1 VSNLD
6 IVRDVI
12 TTALPASTSV
22 ALAASGEMIT
32 ERSGVLNLGQ
42 EGLLSISAAAAFIIG
57 TQYTNPYLALFVG
70 ALVGAFFGMLYGLS
84 VAVLRANQVLC
95 GLALA
100 LGGIG
105 LGNQLGNGRQGDLLL
120 AKFEPVAI
128 PGLSDIPWIGK
139 ALFDQD
145 PVVYFTFYILPFIIW
160 FVLFR
165 TRHGMDLR
173 AVGDNPAAADAV
185 GVHVTRMRLV
195 YTTIGAALSGAGGAH
210 LVLGYTGNWSV
221 GVVSGRG
228 WVALAVVI
236 FAAWRPFRVVIG
248 AFLFGAMISLGF
260 VAQARNWGVSSFVL
274 AMLPYLVTL
283 VAILIPAGL
292 THFGRRVRTT
302 PAPLALTVPYFREER

>member
-1 VSNLD
+1 MSGVVVD
-6 IVRDVI
+6 IVAA
-12 TTALPASTSV
+12 ALPASTSV

-32 ERSGVLNLGQ
+32 ERTGVLNLGQ
-42 EGLLSISAAAAFIIG
+42 EGLLSVSAAAAFIVG
-57 TQYTNPYLALFVG
+57 TQVANPFLALVVG
-70 ALVGAFFGMLYGLS
+70 ALVGAFFGLLYATAVGL
-84 VAVLRANQVLC
+84 LRANQVLC

-105 LGNQLGNGRQGDLLL
+105 LGNQLGNGRQGDLLISR
-120 AKFEPVAI
+120 FEPVAI
-128 PGLSDIPWIGK
+128 PGLSDIPVVGK

-145 PVVYFTFYILPFIIW
+145 PVVYFAFYVLPVILW
-160 FVLFR
+160 FTLFR

-185 GVHVTRMRLV
+185 GVDVTRMRVL
-195 YTTIGAALSGAGGAH
+195 YTTLGAALSGAGGAH

-236 FAAWRPFRVVIG
+236 FAAWRPFRVVLG

-283 VAILIPAGL
+283 AFILIPAGIA
-292 THFGRRVRTT
+292 HIGRRVRVS

>member
-1 VSNLD
+1 MSLVTD
-6 IVRDVI
+6 II
-12 TTALPASTSV
+12 ETALPASTSV

-32 ERSGVLNLGQ
+32 EKAGVLNLGQ
-42 EGLLSISAAAAFIIG
+42 EGLLSVSAAAAFIVG
-57 TQYTNPYLALFVG
+57 TQVANPFLALFVG
-70 ALVGAFFGMLYGLS
+70 AAVGAGLGLLFGAS
-84 VAVLRANQVLC
+84 VAVFRANQVLL

-120 AKFEPVAI
+120 SRFEPVAI
-128 PGLSDIPWIGK
+128 PGLSDIPGIGK

-145 PVVYFTFYILPFIIW
+145 PVVYFTFYVLPVILW

-165 TRHGMDLR
+165 TRHGLDVR

-185 GVHVTRMRLV
+185 GVNVTRMRLW
-195 YTTIGAALSGAGGAH
+195 YTVVGAALSGAGGAH

-260 VAQARNWGVSSFVL
+260 VAQARDWGVSSFVL
-274 AMLPYLVTL
+274 AMLPYLLT
-283 VAILIPAGL
+283 VAFILIAAAVARY
-292 THFGRRVRTT
+292 GRRERTT